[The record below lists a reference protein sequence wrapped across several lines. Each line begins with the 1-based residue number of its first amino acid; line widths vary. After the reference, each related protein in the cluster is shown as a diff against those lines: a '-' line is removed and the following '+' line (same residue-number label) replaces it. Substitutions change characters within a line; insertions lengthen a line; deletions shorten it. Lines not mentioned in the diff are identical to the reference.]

1 MPRIHYRL
9 DDVRALLALQQH
21 GSFVRAAQDLNITQ
35 SAFSRRIAQL
45 EAAVGARLV
54 ERSSRHVALSALGQE
69 LVAEAGR
76 WLPRLDESL
85 QEAHRQAHGQSGRV
99 RLACLTTV
107 ACSRLPAVL
116 GRFRQSYPQVRLQV
130 HDDTGQRVT
139 QSVLA
144 QEVEF
149 GLSVADPSVVG
160 LHSQQVAQDPFVIA
174 LSPQHPLA
182 RRRRLRWD
190 ELAPW
195 KPVSLGPSSANR
207 QRMDA
212 VLHEA
217 GIAPPWF
224 DEVEHLSS
232 MIGFLRHGQAIGVLP
247 RLALDAGARDLIV
260 RPLVQPVIAR
270 DIVLIRRPDTEL
282 SRPATRL
289 WELLAAS
296 LRG

>member
-130 HDDTGQRVT
+130 
-139 QSVLA
+139 L
-144 QEVEF
+144 
-149 GLSVADPSVVG
+149 
-160 LHSQQVAQDPFVIA
+160 
-174 LSPQHPLA
+174 
-182 RRRRLRWD
+182 
-190 ELAPW
+190 
-195 KPVSLGPSSANR
+195 
-207 QRMDA
+207 
-212 VLHEA
+212 
-217 GIAPPWF
+217 
-224 DEVEHLSS
+224 
-232 MIGFLRHGQAIGVLP
+232 
-247 RLALDAGARDLIV
+247 
-260 RPLVQPVIAR
+260 RPLQAR
-270 DIVLIRRPDTEL
+270 GPALQQRQVLQACLRQARCRL
-282 SRPATRL
+282 SCRL
-289 WELLAAS
+289 
-296 LRG
+296 